1 MYISLV
7 ALGRVLVA
15 GRIAQLVEQLTLNQ
29 RVQGSNPCAPTN
41 EIKDLA
47 VAEPPTKH
55 VFSLCGAT
63 MVPSWLRF
71 PGTIVPPPKHDCDG
85 ELSIIG

>member
-1 MYISLV
+1 
-7 ALGRVLVA
+7 
-15 GRIAQLVEQLTLNQ
+15 
-29 RVQGSNPCAPTN
+29 
-41 EIKDLA
+41 LA

-71 PGTIVPPPKHDCDG
+71 AETMPLREGDALSGTPRPLAPIEPVCVAGVPPEVC
-85 ELSIIG
+85 SRFA

>member
-1 MYISLV
+1 
-7 ALGRVLVA
+7 
-15 GRIAQLVEQLTLNQ
+15 
-29 RVQGSNPCAPTN
+29 
-41 EIKDLA
+41 LA

-71 PGTIVPPPKHDCDG
+71 PGTIVHPPPSTTVMASYPSLDRW
-85 ELSIIG
+85 

>member
-1 MYISLV
+1 
-7 ALGRVLVA
+7 
-15 GRIAQLVEQLTLNQ
+15 
-29 RVQGSNPCAPTN
+29 
-41 EIKDLA
+41 LA

-63 MVPSWLRF
+63 MVPMAALPWGNR
-71 PGTIVPPPKHDCDG
+71 PPPPKHDCDG